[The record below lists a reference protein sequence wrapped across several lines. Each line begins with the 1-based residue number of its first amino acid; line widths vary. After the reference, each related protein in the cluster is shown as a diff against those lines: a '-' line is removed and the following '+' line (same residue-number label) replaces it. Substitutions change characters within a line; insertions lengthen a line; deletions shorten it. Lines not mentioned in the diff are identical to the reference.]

1 MHERANVD
9 SARREGGRMGWV
21 GEGGLGLGHGHRIDA
36 NEGGTNDDAAAAAA
50 ELFMDC

>member
-1 MHERANVD
+1 MRERA
-9 SARREGGRMGWV
+9 SERRFREEGGRMGWV